1 MSHILLIL
9 TFFYLIFILFII
21 SGLFKHN
28 VLPVSN
34 LENLPFVS
42 VVIAAR
48 NEEHNLPELLDDLIN
63 QEYPINKFEIVIVND
78 RSYDSTQDIL
88 IESSENYS
96 FIKNIK
102 IDKKSKNMTPK
113 KNAIMELKM
122 QKVK

>member
-1 MSHILLIL
+1 MSYILLIL
-9 TFFYLIFILFII
+9 TFIYLIFILFII

-78 RSYDSTQDIL
+78 RSYDSTEEIL
-88 IESSENYS
+88 FEASESYS
-96 FIKNIK
+96 FIKYLTINR
-102 IDKKSKNMTPK
+102 KSKNMTPK
-113 KNAIMELKM
+113 KL
-122 QKVK
+122 